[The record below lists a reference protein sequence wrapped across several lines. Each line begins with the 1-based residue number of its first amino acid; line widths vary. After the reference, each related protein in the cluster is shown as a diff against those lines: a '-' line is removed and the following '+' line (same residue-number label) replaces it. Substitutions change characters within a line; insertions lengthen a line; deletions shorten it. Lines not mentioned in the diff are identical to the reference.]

1 MSDVEKVLVE
11 ITRAKKSKRRFV
23 LVGASA
29 AVLVVCLAASYL
41 TQGAM
46 SGRPR
51 LRGQPGLVDQQPWQT
66 ASALSGLAAS
76 AEEKQFAR
84 QAERLADHEVD
95 QAFAMA
101 LRQAEMETNVLAGP
115 ALKIQQKVNALAG
128 RVKDDQAAVDGL
140 NAQVEAAAKRG
151 GAAAASL
158 GDDLDVAKARLQ
170 LDTDESNDASTDLD
184 RASGDKRAQI
194 QQELTAREASMQKY
208 DSQANSQ
215 GEPAVI
221 SQKRFATL
229 AKRIGAWLDQRSRQD
244 SIEQAQAQTDADV
257 ASLTAQYAALH
268 EQSKAAATT
277 IVAENAGAAANGAAQ
292 PDAVVGGSGAK
303 GKLARMARVHELEQI
318 NSILEDRL
326 DTERQ
331 LSTVYEKW
339 IAQIGLQH
347 RIVLHLVLQSMA
359 GIAALLL
366 GAVLV
371 WWLVQ
376 ALLDRAV
383 DRAVVDA
390 RSIHTLRTVASLA
403 IEGLTLLLVL
413 LFVFGAPSQMPTIL
427 GLCVA
432 GLTVVF
438 QNFILAFFGW
448 FMLMGRNGI
457 RVGDWVEINGVAG
470 EVVEVGLFRTTLL
483 ETGNGTDKGHP
494 TGRRAR
500 FLNSFAV
507 TGQFFNFSTAGQW
520 TWDEISVNVPPGEG
534 SYQTIEAIHKA
545 VLQQTEKDAML
556 AEKEWKGVSR
566 QHVLGQLSAAPL
578 VNLRPAASGI
588 DILVRYVTRAKD
600 RFEMRNKLYQAVID
614 LLHKP
619 AGATADATVAGAAD
633 AAAQK

>member
-1 MSDVEKVLVE
+1 MSDVEKVLLE
-11 ITRAKKSKRRFV
+11 ITRAKKSKRRLV

-29 AVLVVCLAASYL
+29 AVLVACLVASYL
-41 TQGAM
+41 TRGAM
-46 SGRPR
+46 SGRP
-51 LRGQPGLVDQQPWQT
+51 LRNGQAGLVDQQPWQT
-66 ASALSGLAAS
+66 ASSLANLAVS
-76 AEEKQFAR
+76 AEEKQYAR
-84 QAERLADHEVD
+84 EAERQADHEVD

-101 LRQAEMETNVLAGP
+101 LRQAAMETTVLTGA
-115 ALKIQQKVNALAG
+115 ALEIQKKVNGLSAQ
-128 RVKDDQAAVDGL
+128 VKEDQAEVDSL
-140 NAQVEAAAKRG
+140 NVQIAAKRG
-151 GAAAASL
+151 AAAADSL

-170 LDTDESNDASTDLD
+170 LDTDESNDASTDLA
-184 RASGDKRAQI
+184 RASGDKQTQI
-194 QQELTAREASMQKY
+194 QQGLAAREASMQKY
-208 DSQANSQ
+208 DSQANNA
-215 GEPAVI
+215 GEPAAI
-221 SQKRFATL
+221 SVKRYGTL
-229 AKRIGAWLDQRSRQD
+229 AGRIGGWFDQQSRMNSLQ
-244 SIEQAQAQTDADV
+244 QAQAQTEAEI
-257 ASLTAQYAALH
+257 ASLTTQHAVLDAQSNAA
-268 EQSKAAATT
+268 
-277 IVAENAGAAANGAAQ
+277 
-292 PDAVVGGSGAK
+292 VGSDAK
-303 GKLARMARVHELEQI
+303 GKLASMARVHELAQI
-318 NSILEDRL
+318 HSILEDRL
-326 DTERQ
+326 DTDKQ
-331 LSTVYEKW
+331 LSAVYAKW
-339 IAQIGLQH
+339 IAQVDLQH

-383 DRAVVDA
+383 DRSVVDA
-390 RSIHTLRTVASLA
+390 RSIHTLRTVVSLA
-403 IEGLTLLLVL
+403 IEVVTLLLVL
-413 LFVFGAPSQMPTIL
+413 LFVFGAPNQMPTIL

-448 FMLMGRNGI
+448 FMLMGRNGV

-470 EVVEVGLFRTTLL
+470 EVVEVGLFHTTLL

-507 TGQFFNFSTAGQW
+507 TGQFFNFSTTGQW
-520 TWDEISVNVPPGEG
+520 MWDEISVNVPEGEG

-600 RFEMRNKLYQAVID
+600 RFEMRNKLYQAVIE

-619 AGATADATVAGAAD
+619 AGAAAVAGV
-633 AAAQK
+633 QK

>member
-1 MSDVEKVLVE
+1 MSDVEKVLLE
-11 ITRAKKSKRRFV
+11 ITRAKKSKARLV
-23 LVGASA
+23 LVGAFA
-29 AVLVVCLAASYL
+29 VVLVVCLTASYL

-51 LRGQPGLVDQQPWQT
+51 QRVQPGLVDQQPWQT
-66 ASALSGLAAS
+66 ASALSGLAVS

-101 LRQAEMETNVLAGP
+101 LRQAEMETTVLTGP
-115 ALKIQQKVNALAG
+115 ALEIQQKMNALAG
-128 RVKDDQAAVDGL
+128 QVKDDQAAVDGL

-151 GAAAASL
+151 GAAAAAL
-158 GDDLDVAKARLQ
+158 GDELDVAKARLQ
-170 LDTDESNDASTDLD
+170 LDTDEMNDASEDLA

-194 QQELTAREASMQKY
+194 QQELTARETSMQKY
-208 DSQANSQ
+208 DSQANNA
-215 GEPAVI
+215 GEPAAI
-221 SQKRFATL
+221 SVKRYGTL
-229 AKRIGAWLDQRSRQD
+229 AGRIGGWFDQRSRQD
-244 SIEQAQAQTDADV
+244 SIEQAQAQTQADA

-268 EQSKAAATT
+268 EQSTAAATT
-277 IVAENAGAAANGAAQ
+277 IRDENAGAAANGAAQ
-292 PDAVVGGSGAK
+292 SNAAVGGSDAK
-303 GKLARMARVHELEQI
+303 GKLARMAHVHELAQI
-318 NSILEDRL
+318 HSILEDRL
-326 DTERQ
+326 DTDKQ
-331 LSTVYEKW
+331 LSAVYAKW
-339 IAQIGLQH
+339 IAQVDSQH

-403 IEGLTLLLVL
+403 IEGVTLVLVL

-448 FMLMGRNGI
+448 FVLMGRNGV
-457 RVGDWVEINGVAG
+457 REGDWVEINGVAG

-507 TGQFFNFSTAGQW
+507 TGQFFNFSTTGQW
-520 TWDEISVNVPPGEG
+520 MWDEISVNVPPGEG

-545 VLQQTEKDAML
+545 VVQQTEKDATL
-556 AEKEWKGVSR
+556 AEKEWQGVSR
-566 QHVLGQLSAAPL
+566 QHVLGQMSAAPL

-600 RFEMRNKLYQAVID
+600 RFEMRNKLYQTVIE

-619 AGATADATVAGAAD
+619 AGTAADAD
-633 AAAQK
+633 AAAAGAAGA

>member
-1 MSDVEKVLVE
+1 MSDVEKVLIE
-11 ITRAKKSKRRFV
+11 ITRAKKSKRR
-23 LVGASA
+23 LVMVAAFA

-41 TQGAM
+41 TRGAM
-46 SGRPR
+46 SGRPHQR
-51 LRGQPGLVDQQPWQT
+51 VQPGLVDQQPWQT
-66 ASALSGLAAS
+66 ASALSGLAVS

-84 QAERLADHEVD
+84 DAERLADHEVD

-101 LRQAEMETNVLAGP
+101 LRQAEMETKSLAGP
-115 ALKIQQKVNALAG
+115 ALEIQQKVNALAAQ
-128 RVKDDQAAVDGL
+128 VKDDQAAVDAL

-170 LDTDESNDASTDLD
+170 IDTDESNDASEDLA

-194 QQELTAREASMQKY
+194 QQELAAREASMQKY
-208 DSQANSQ
+208 DSQANGQ

-229 AKRIGAWLDQRSRQD
+229 AKRIDAWLDQRSRQD
-244 SIEQAQAQTDADV
+244 SIEQARAQTDADI

-277 IVAENAGAAANGAAQ
+277 IVDENAGAAQTDAA
-292 PDAVVGGSGAK
+292 VGGSGAK
-303 GKLARMARVHELEQI
+303 GKLARMARVHELAQVH
-318 NSILEDRL
+318 SILQDRL
-326 DTERQ
+326 DTNKQ
-331 LSTVYEKW
+331 LSEVYAKW
-339 IAQIGLQH
+339 SAQVCLQH
-347 RIVLHLVLQSMA
+347 RIVRHLILQSMA

-390 RSIHTLRTVASLA
+390 RSVHTLRTVTSLA
-403 IEGLTLLLVL
+403 IEVVTLLLVL
-413 LFVFGAPSQMPTIL
+413 LIVFGVPSQMPTIL

-507 TGQFFNFSTAGQW
+507 TGQFFNFSTTGQW
-520 TWDEISVNVPPGEG
+520 MWDEISVNVPPGEG

-545 VLQQTEKDAML
+545 VLEQTEKDAKL

-566 QHVLGQLSAAPL
+566 QHLLGQLSAAPL

-600 RFEMRNKLYQAVID
+600 RFEMRNKLYQAVIE

-619 AGATADATVAGAAD
+619 V
-633 AAAQK
+633 AAAANAEVQK

>member
-1 MSDVEKVLVE
+1 MSDVEKVLLE
-11 ITRAKKSKRRFV
+11 ITRAKKSKRRLV
-23 LVGASA
+23 LVGAFA

-51 LRGQPGLVDQQPWQT
+51 QRVQPGLVDQQPWQT
-66 ASALSGLAAS
+66 ASALSALAAS
-76 AEEKQFAR
+76 SEEKQFAR
-84 QAERLADHEVD
+84 EAERMADHEVD

-101 LRQAEMETNVLAGP
+101 LRQAEMETNVLTGP
-115 ALKIQQKVNALAG
+115 ALVIQQKVNALAVQ
-128 RVKDDQAAVDGL
+128 VKDDQAAVDGL

-151 GAAAASL
+151 GAAAAAL

-170 LDTDESNDASTDLD
+170 LDTDELNDANDDLA

-221 SQKRFATL
+221 SQKRFTTL
-229 AKRIGAWLDQRSRQD
+229 ARRIGAWLDQRSRQD
-244 SIEQAQAQTDADV
+244 SIEQAQTLTDADV
-257 ASLTAQYAALH
+257 ASLTAQYATLH
-268 EQSKAAATT
+268 EQSRAAATT
-277 IVAENAGAAANGAAQ
+277 IGDENAGAAANGAAQ
-292 PDAVVGGSGAK
+292 SNAVVGGSDGK
-303 GKLARMARVHELEQI
+303 GKLARMARVHELAQVQ
-318 NSILEDRL
+318 SILEDRL
-326 DTERQ
+326 DTEKR
-331 LSTVYEKW
+331 LSSVYAKW
-339 IAQIGLQH
+339 IAQVDLQH

-359 GIAALLL
+359 GIAALLM

-403 IEGLTLLLVL
+403 IEGVTLLLVL

-507 TGQFFNFSTAGQW
+507 TGQFFNFSTTGQW
-520 TWDEISVNVPPGEG
+520 MWDEISVNVPEGEG

-556 AEKEWKGVSR
+556 AETEWKGVSR

-600 RFEMRNKLYQAVID
+600 RFEMRNKLYQTVIE

-619 AGATADATVAGAAD
+619 AGAAAD
-633 AAAQK
+633 AGVQK

>member
-1 MSDVEKVLVE
+1 MSDVEKVLIE
-11 ITRAKKSKRRFV
+11 ITRAKKSKARLV
-23 LVGASA
+23 LVGAFA

-51 LRGQPGLVDQQPWQT
+51 QRVPPGLVDQQPWQT
-66 ASALSGLAAS
+66 ASALSALAAS
-76 AEEKQFAR
+76 SEEKQFAR
-84 QAERLADHEVD
+84 EAERMADHEVD

-101 LRQAEMETNVLAGP
+101 LRQAEMETNVLTGP
-115 ALKIQQKVNALAG
+115 ALVIQQKVNALAAQ
-128 RVKDDQAAVDGL
+128 VKDDQAAVDGL
-140 NAQVEAAAKRG
+140 NAQVEAAKRG
-151 GAAAASL
+151 GVAAAAL

-170 LDTDESNDASTDLD
+170 LDTDELNDANDDLA

-221 SQKRFATL
+221 SQKRFTTL
-229 AKRIGAWLDQRSRQD
+229 ARRIGAWLDQRSRQD
-244 SIEQAQAQTDADV
+244 SIEQAQTLTDADV
-257 ASLTAQYAALH
+257 ASLTAQYATLH
-268 EQSKAAATT
+268 EQSRAAATT
-277 IVAENAGAAANGAAQ
+277 IGDENAGAAANGAAQ
-292 PDAVVGGSGAK
+292 SNAVVGGSDGK
-303 GKLARMARVHELEQI
+303 GKLARMARVHELAQVQ
-318 NSILEDRL
+318 SILEDRL
-326 DTERQ
+326 DTEKR
-331 LSTVYEKW
+331 LSSVYAKW
-339 IAQIGLQH
+339 IAQVDLQH

-359 GIAALLL
+359 GIAALLM

-403 IEGLTLLLVL
+403 IEGVTLLLVL

-507 TGQFFNFSTAGQW
+507 TGQFFNFSTTGQW
-520 TWDEISVNVPPGEG
+520 MWDEISVNVPEGEG

-556 AEKEWKGVSR
+556 AETEWKGVSR

-600 RFEMRNKLYQAVID
+600 RFEMRNKLYQTVIE

-619 AGATADATVAGAAD
+619 AGAAAD
-633 AAAQK
+633 AGVQK

>member
-1 MSDVEKVLVE
+1 MSDVEKVLIE
-11 ITRAKKSKRRFV
+11 ITRAKKSKRRLV
-23 LVGASA
+23 LVAAFA

-51 LRGQPGLVDQQPWQT
+51 QSVQQGLVDQQPWQT
-66 ASALSGLAAS
+66 ASALSALAVS
-76 AEEKQFAR
+76 SEEKQFAR
-84 QAERLADHEVD
+84 EAERLADHEVD
-95 QAFAMA
+95 QAFALA
-101 LRQAEMETNVLAGP
+101 LRQAEMEVTVLSGP
-115 ALKIQQKVNALAG
+115 ALDIQQKVNALAAQ
-128 RVKDDQAAVDGL
+128 VKDDQAAVDAL
-140 NAQVEAAAKRG
+140 NAQVAAAAKRG
-151 GAAAASL
+151 GTPAASL
-158 GDDLDVAKARLQ
+158 GDDQDVAKARLQ
-170 LDTDESNDASTDLD
+170 IDTDESNDASEDLQ

-194 QQELTAREASMQKY
+194 QQELAAREASMQKY

-229 AKRIGAWLDQRSRQD
+229 ARRIDAWLDQRSRRD
-244 SIEQAQAQTDADV
+244 SIEQARAQTDADV
-257 ASLTAQYAALH
+257 ASLTAQYEALH
-268 EQSKAAATT
+268 EQSKVAATT
-277 IVAENAGAAANGAAQ
+277 IGDESAGAAANGAAQ
-292 PDAVVGGSGAK
+292 SNATVGGSGAK
-303 GKLARMARVHELEQI
+303 GKLARMARVHELAQVH
-318 NSILEDRL
+318 SILQDRL
-326 DTERQ
+326 DTDKQ
-331 LSTVYEKW
+331 LSAVYEKW
-339 IAQIGLQH
+339 SAQVCLQH
-347 RIVLHLVLQSMA
+347 RIVRHLILQSMA

-390 RSIHTLRTVASLA
+390 RSVHTLRTVASLA
-403 IEGLTLLLVL
+403 IEVLTLLLVL

-507 TGQFFNFSTAGQW
+507 TGQFFNFSTTGQW
-520 TWDEISVNVPPGEG
+520 MWDEISVNVPPGEG

-600 RFEMRNKLYQAVID
+600 RFEMRNKLYQTVIE

-619 AGATADATVAGAAD
+619 PAAPAAD
-633 AAAQK
+633 SGMQK

>member
-1 MSDVEKVLVE
+1 MSDVEKVLLE
-11 ITRAKKSKRRFV
+11 ITRAKKSKRRLV
-23 LVGASA
+23 LVGAFA

-51 LRGQPGLVDQQPWQT
+51 LRAQPGLVDQQPWQT
-66 ASALSGLAAS
+66 ASALSGLAVS

-101 LRQAEMETNVLAGP
+101 LRQAEMETKALAGP
-115 ALKIQQKVNALAG
+115 ALEIQQKVNALAAQ
-128 RVKDDQAAVDGL
+128 VKDDQAAVDGL
-140 NAQVEAAAKRG
+140 NSQVEAAAKRG
-151 GAAAASL
+151 GAAVASL

-170 LDTDESNDASTDLD
+170 IDTDESNDASEDLA

-194 QQELTAREASMQKY
+194 QQELAAREASMQKY
-208 DSQANSQ
+208 DSQANGQ

-229 AKRIGAWLDQRSRQD
+229 ATRIGAWLDQRSRQD
-244 SIEQAQAQTDADV
+244 SIEQAQAQTEADV
-257 ASLTAQYAALH
+257 ASLTAQYEALH
-268 EQSKAAATT
+268 EQSSAATT
-277 IVAENAGAAANGAAQ
+277 IGNGNAGAAANGAAQ
-292 PDAVVGGSGAK
+292 PDAAAGVSGAK
-303 GKLARMARVHELEQI
+303 DKLASMARVHELAQI
-318 NSILEDRL
+318 HSILKDRL
-326 DTERQ
+326 DTEKQ
-331 LSTVYEKW
+331 LSAVYAKW
-339 IAQIGLQH
+339 TAQVGLQH

-403 IEGLTLLLVL
+403 IEVVTLVLVL

-507 TGQFFNFSTAGQW
+507 TGQFFNFSTTGQW
-520 TWDEISVNVPPGEG
+520 MWDEISVNVPEGEG

-600 RFEMRNKLYQAVID
+600 RFEMRNKLYQVVID

-619 AGATADATVAGAAD
+619 AGKGIP
-633 AAAQK
+633 K

>member
-1 MSDVEKVLVE
+1 MSDVEKVLIE
-11 ITRAKKSKRRFV
+11 ITRAKKSKARLV
-23 LVGASA
+23 LVAAFA
-29 AVLVVCLAASYL
+29 AVLLVCLAASYL

-51 LRGQPGLVDQQPWQT
+51 QRVQPGLVDQQPWQT
-66 ASALSGLAAS
+66 ASALADLAVS
-76 AEEKQFAR
+76 SEEKQFAR

-101 LRQAEMETNVLAGP
+101 LRQAEMETKALSGP
-115 ALKIQQKVNALAG
+115 ALEIQQKVNALAAQ
-128 RVKDDQAAVDGL
+128 VKDDQAAVDAL
-140 NAQVEAAAKRG
+140 NAQVEAATKRG

-170 LDTDESNDASTDLD
+170 IDTDESNDASEDLE

-194 QQELTAREASMQKY
+194 QKELTAREASMQKY

-229 AKRIGAWLDQRSRQD
+229 ARRIDAWFDQRSRRD
-244 SIEQAQAQTDADV
+244 SIQQAQALTEADI
-257 ASLTAQYAALH
+257 ASLTAQYAALQ
-268 EQSKAAATT
+268 EQSKVAATT
-277 IVAENAGAAANGAAQ
+277 IGDGNAA
-292 PDAVVGGSGAK
+292 VGGNDAK
-303 GKLARMARVHELEQI
+303 GKLARMARVHELAQVH
-318 NSILEDRL
+318 SILQDRL
-326 DTERQ
+326 DTEKQ
-331 LSTVYEKW
+331 LSAVYAKW
-339 IAQIGLQH
+339 SAQVCLQH
-347 RIVLHLVLQSMA
+347 RIVRHLILQSMA

-390 RSIHTLRTVASLA
+390 RSVHTLRTVASLA
-403 IEGLTLLLVL
+403 IEVVTLLLVL

-448 FMLMGRNGI
+448 FMLMGRNGV

-470 EVVEVGLFRTTLL
+470 EVVDVGLFRTTLL

-507 TGQFFNFSTAGQW
+507 TGQFFNFSTTGQW
-520 TWDEISVNVPPGEG
+520 MWDEISVNVPPGEG

-545 VLQQTEKDAML
+545 VLQQTEKDAKL
-556 AEKEWKGVSR
+556 AEQEWKGVSR
-566 QHVLGQLSAAPL
+566 QHVLGQMSAAPL

-600 RFEMRNKLYQAVID
+600 RFEMRNKLYQVVID
-614 LLHKP
+614 LLHNP
-619 AGATADATVAGAAD
+619 
-633 AAAQK
+633 AAAEGPQK

>member
-1 MSDVEKVLVE
+1 MSDVEKVLIE
-11 ITRAKKSKRRFV
+11 ITRAKKSKARLV
-23 LVGASA
+23 LVGAFA

-51 LRGQPGLVDQQPWQT
+51 QRVQPGLVDQQPWQT
-66 ASALSGLAAS
+66 ASALSGLAVS
-76 AEEKQFAR
+76 AEEKQYAR
-84 QAERLADHEVD
+84 EAERQADHEVD

-101 LRQAEMETNVLAGP
+101 LRQAAMETTVLTGP
-115 ALKIQQKVNALAG
+115 ALEIQKKVNGLSAQ
-128 RVKDDQAAVDGL
+128 VKEDQAEVDSL
-140 NAQVEAAAKRG
+140 NVQIAAKRG
-151 GAAAASL
+151 AAAADSL

-170 LDTDESNDASTDLD
+170 LDTDEMNDASEDLA
-184 RASGDKRAQI
+184 RASGDKQSQI
-194 QQELTAREASMQKY
+194 QQELAVREASMQKY
-208 DSQANSQ
+208 DSQANNA
-215 GEPAVI
+215 GEPAAI
-221 SQKRFATL
+221 SVKRYATL
-229 AKRIGAWLDQRSRQD
+229 AGRIGGWFDQRSRMNSLQ
-244 SIEQAQAQTDADV
+244 QAQAQADADI

-268 EQSKAAATT
+268 EQSTAAATT
-277 IVAENAGAAANGAAQ
+277 IGDENAGAAANGAAQ
-292 PDAVVGGSGAK
+292 SNAAVGGSDAK
-303 GKLARMARVHELEQI
+303 GKLARMARVHELAQI

-326 DTERQ
+326 DTDKQ
-331 LSTVYEKW
+331 LSVVYAKW
-339 IAQIGLQH
+339 IAQVDLQH

-383 DRAVVDA
+383 DRAIVDA
-390 RSIHTLRTVASLA
+390 RSVHTLRTVASLA
-403 IEGLTLLLVL
+403 IEGLTLVLVL
-413 LFVFGAPSQMPTIL
+413 LIVFGAPNQMPTIL

-448 FMLMGRNGI
+448 FVLMGRNGI

-507 TGQFFNFSTAGQW
+507 TGQFFNFSTTGQW
-520 TWDEISVNVPPGEG
+520 MWDEISVNVPEGEG

-556 AEKEWKGVSR
+556 AETEWKGVSR
-566 QHVLGQLSAAPL
+566 QPVLGQLSAAPL

-600 RFEMRNKLYQAVID
+600 RFEMRNKLYQAVIE

-619 AGATADATVAGAAD
+619 AGAAAAGAAD
-633 AAAQK
+633 AEVQK

>member
-1 MSDVEKVLVE
+1 MSDVEKVLLE
-11 ITRAKKSKRRFV
+11 ITRAKKSKRRLV

-29 AVLVVCLAASYL
+29 AVLVACLVASYL
-41 TQGAM
+41 TRGAM
-46 SGRPR
+46 SGRP
-51 LRGQPGLVDQQPWQT
+51 LRNGQAGLVDQQPWQT
-66 ASALSGLAAS
+66 ASSLANLAVS
-76 AEEKQFAR
+76 AEEKQYAR
-84 QAERLADHEVD
+84 EAERQADHEVD

-101 LRQAEMETNVLAGP
+101 LRQAAMETTVLTGA
-115 ALKIQQKVNALAG
+115 ALEIQKKVNGLSAQ
-128 RVKDDQAAVDGL
+128 VKEDQAEVDSL
-140 NAQVEAAAKRG
+140 NVQIAAKRG
-151 GAAAASL
+151 AAAADSL

-170 LDTDESNDASTDLD
+170 LDTDESNDASTDLA
-184 RASGDKRAQI
+184 RASGDKQTQI
-194 QQELTAREASMQKY
+194 QQGLAAREASMQKY
-208 DSQANSQ
+208 DSQANNA
-215 GEPAVI
+215 GEPAAI
-221 SQKRFATL
+221 SVKRYGTL
-229 AKRIGAWLDQRSRQD
+229 AGRIGGWFDQQSRMNSLQ
-244 SIEQAQAQTDADV
+244 QAQAQTEAEI
-257 ASLTAQYAALH
+257 ASLTTQHAVLDAQSNAA
-268 EQSKAAATT
+268 
-277 IVAENAGAAANGAAQ
+277 
-292 PDAVVGGSGAK
+292 VGSDAK
-303 GKLARMARVHELEQI
+303 GKLASMARVHELAQI
-318 NSILEDRL
+318 HSILEDRL
-326 DTERQ
+326 DTDKQ
-331 LSTVYEKW
+331 LSAVYAKW
-339 IAQIGLQH
+339 IAQVDLQH

-390 RSIHTLRTVASLA
+390 RSVHTLRTVASLA
-403 IEGLTLLLVL
+403 IEVVTLLLVL
-413 LFVFGAPSQMPTIL
+413 LFVFGAPNQMPTIL

-448 FMLMGRNGI
+448 FMLMGRNGV

-507 TGQFFNFSTAGQW
+507 TGQFFNFSTTGQW
-520 TWDEISVNVPPGEG
+520 MWDEISVNVPEGEG

-545 VLQQTEKDAML
+545 VLQQTEMDAML
-556 AEKEWKGVSR
+556 AETEWKGVSR

-600 RFEMRNKLYQAVID
+600 RFEMRNKLYQAVIE

-619 AGATADATVAGAAD
+619 AGAAAVAGV
-633 AAAQK
+633 QK

>member
-1 MSDVEKVLVE
+1 MP
-11 ITRAKKSKRRFV
+11 
-23 LVGASA
+23 AS
-29 AVLVVCLAASYL
+29 L
-41 TQGAM
+41 
-46 SGRPR
+46 
-51 LRGQPGLVDQQPWQT
+51 
-66 ASALSGLAAS
+66 LSGTATGA
-76 AEEKQFAR
+76 
-84 QAERLADHEVD
+84 
-95 QAFAMA
+95 
-101 LRQAEMETNVLAGP
+101 
-115 ALKIQQKVNALAG
+115 
-128 RVKDDQAAVDGL
+128 
-140 NAQVEAAAKRG
+140 
-151 GAAAASL
+151 GAAAAAL
-158 GDDLDVAKARLQ
+158 GDELDVAKARLQ
-170 LDTDESNDASTDLD
+170 LDTDEMNDASEDLA

-194 QQELTAREASMQKY
+194 QQELTARETSMQKY
-208 DSQANSQ
+208 DSQANNA
-215 GEPAVI
+215 GEPAAI
-221 SQKRFATL
+221 SVKRYGTL
-229 AKRIGAWLDQRSRQD
+229 AGRIGGWFDQRSRQD
-244 SIEQAQAQTDADV
+244 SIEQAQAQTQADA
-257 ASLTAQYAALH
+257 AALTAQYAALH
-268 EQSKAAATT
+268 EQSTAAATT
-277 IVAENAGAAANGAAQ
+277 IRDENAGAAANGAAQ
-292 PDAVVGGSGAK
+292 SNATVGGSGAK
-303 GKLARMARVHELEQI
+303 GKLARMARVHELAQVH
-318 NSILEDRL
+318 SILQDRL
-326 DTERQ
+326 DTEKQ

-383 DRAVVDA
+383 DRSVVDA

-403 IEGLTLLLVL
+403 IEGVTLVLVL

-448 FMLMGRNGI
+448 FVLMGRNGV
-457 RVGDWVEINGVAG
+457 REGDWVEINGVAG
-470 EVVEVGLFRTTLL
+470 EVVDVGLFRTTLL

-507 TGQFFNFSTAGQW
+507 TGQFFNFSTTGQW
-520 TWDEISVNVPPGEG
+520 MWDEISVNVPPGEG

-545 VLQQTEKDAML
+545 VVQQTEKDATL
-556 AEKEWKGVSR
+556 AEKEWQGVSR
-566 QHVLGQLSAAPL
+566 QHVLGQMSAAPL

-600 RFEMRNKLYQAVID
+600 RFEMRNKLYQTVIE

-619 AGATADATVAGAAD
+619 AGTAADAD
-633 AAAQK
+633 AAAAGAAGA

>member
-1 MSDVEKVLVE
+1 MSDVEKVLIE
-11 ITRAKKSKRRFV
+11 ITRAKKSKARLV
-23 LVGASA
+23 LVGAFA

-51 LRGQPGLVDQQPWQT
+51 QRVPPGLVDQQPWQT
-66 ASALSGLAAS
+66 ASALSALAAS
-76 AEEKQFAR
+76 SEEKQFAR
-84 QAERLADHEVD
+84 EAERMADHEVD

-101 LRQAEMETNVLAGP
+101 LRQAEMETNVLTGP
-115 ALKIQQKVNALAG
+115 ALVIQQKVNALAAQ
-128 RVKDDQAAVDGL
+128 VKDDQAAVDGL
-140 NAQVEAAAKRG
+140 NAQVEAAKRG
-151 GAAAASL
+151 GVAAAAL

-170 LDTDESNDASTDLD
+170 LDTDELNDANDDLA

-221 SQKRFATL
+221 SQKRFTTL
-229 AKRIGAWLDQRSRQD
+229 ARRIGAWLDQRSRQD
-244 SIEQAQAQTDADV
+244 SIEQAQTLTDADV
-257 ASLTAQYAALH
+257 ASLTAQYATLH
-268 EQSKAAATT
+268 EQSRAAATT
-277 IVAENAGAAANGAAQ
+277 IGDENAGAAANGAAQ
-292 PDAVVGGSGAK
+292 SNAVVGGSDGK
-303 GKLARMARVHELEQI
+303 GKLARMARVHELAQVQ
-318 NSILEDRL
+318 SILEDRL
-326 DTERQ
+326 DTEKR
-331 LSTVYEKW
+331 LSSVYAKW
-339 IAQIGLQH
+339 IAQVDLQH

-359 GIAALLL
+359 GIAALLM

-403 IEGLTLLLVL
+403 IEGVTLLLVL

-507 TGQFFNFSTAGQW
+507 TGQFFNFSTTGQW
-520 TWDEISVNVPPGEG
+520 MWRS
-534 SYQTIEAIHKA
+534 
-545 VLQQTEKDAML
+545 
-556 AEKEWKGVSR
+556 
-566 QHVLGQLSAAPL
+566 
-578 VNLRPAASGI
+578 
-588 DILVRYVTRAKD
+588 
-600 RFEMRNKLYQAVID
+600 
-614 LLHKP
+614 
-619 AGATADATVAGAAD
+619 
-633 AAAQK
+633 

>member
-66 ASALSGLAAS
+66 ASSLSGLAVA

-115 ALKIQQKVNALAG
+115 ALVIQQKVNALAG

-151 GAAAASL
+151 GAAAL
-158 GDDLDVAKARLQ
+158 DDDLDVAKARLQ
-170 LDTDESNDASTDLD
+170 LDTDESNDASEDLA

-194 QQELTAREASMQKY
+194 QQELAAREVSMQKY

-229 AKRIGAWLDQRSRQD
+229 ARRIGAWLDQRSRQD

-277 IVAENAGAAANGAAQ
+277 IGAENAGAAANSAAQ
-292 PDAVVGGSGAK
+292 PDAVVGGSDAK
-303 GKLARMARVHELEQI
+303 GKLARMARVHEMEQVH
-318 NSILEDRL
+318 SILEDRL
-326 DTERQ
+326 DTEKQ

-390 RSIHTLRTVASLA
+390 RSIHTLRTVVSLA

-413 LFVFGAPSQMPTIL
+413 LFIFGAPSQMPTIL

-432 GLTVVF
+432 GLTVAF

-507 TGQFFNFSTAGQW
+507 TGQFFNFSTTGQW
-520 TWDEISVNVPPGEG
+520 MWDEISVNVPEGEG
-534 SYQTIEAIHKA
+534 SYQTIEAIHNA
-545 VLQQTEKDAML
+545 VLEQTEKDAML

-619 AGATADATVAGAAD
+619 AGASV
-633 AAAQK
+633 QK

>member
-1 MSDVEKVLVE
+1 MSDVEKVLLE
-11 ITRAKKSKRRFV
+11 ITRAEKSKRRLV

-29 AVLVVCLAASYL
+29 AVLAVCLAASYL

-51 LRGQPGLVDQQPWQT
+51 LRVQPGLVDQQPWQT
-66 ASALSGLAAS
+66 ASALSGLAVS

-101 LRQAEMETNVLAGP
+101 LRQAAMETTVLTGP
-115 ALKIQQKVNALAG
+115 ALEIQQKVNALAAQ
-128 RVKDDQAAVDGL
+128 VKEDQAEVDSL
-140 NAQVEAAAKRG
+140 NIQIAAKRG
-151 GAAAASL
+151 AAAADSL
-158 GDDLDVAKARLQ
+158 ADDLDVAKARLQ
-170 LDTDESNDASTDLD
+170 LDTDEMNDASEDLA

-194 QQELTAREASMQKY
+194 QQELTARETSMQKY

-215 GEPAVI
+215 GEPAAI
-221 SQKRFATL
+221 SVKRYGTL
-229 AKRIGAWLDQRSRQD
+229 AGRIGGWFDQRSRRD
-244 SIEQAQAQTDADV
+244 SIKQAQAQTEADA
-257 ASLTAQYAALH
+257 ASLTAQYAALQA
-268 EQSKAAATT
+268 QSTAAATT
-277 IVAENAGAAANGAAQ
+277 IGDENAGAAANGAAQ
-292 PDAVVGGSGAK
+292 PDAAAGGSDAK
-303 GKLARMARVHELEQI
+303 GKLARMARVHELAQVH
-318 NSILEDRL
+318 SILEDRL
-326 DTERQ
+326 DTDKQ
-331 LSTVYEKW
+331 LSAVYAKW
-339 IAQIGLQH
+339 IAQVDLQH

-390 RSIHTLRTVASLA
+390 RSVHTLRTVASLA
-403 IEGLTLLLVL
+403 IEGVTLLLVL

-457 RVGDWVEINGVAG
+457 RVGDWVEINSVAG
-470 EVVEVGLFRTTLL
+470 EVVDVGLFRTTLL

-507 TGQFFNFSTAGQW
+507 TGQFFNFSTTGQW
-520 TWDEISVNVPPGEG
+520 MWDEISVNVPESEG

-556 AEKEWKGVSR
+556 AEKEWEGVSR

-600 RFEMRNKLYQAVID
+600 RFEMRNKLYQAVIE

-619 AGATADATVAGAAD
+619 AGAAVDAGV
-633 AAAQK
+633 QK

>member
-11 ITRAKKSKRRFV
+11 ITRAKKSKRRLV
-23 LVGASA
+23 LVGAFA

-51 LRGQPGLVDQQPWQT
+51 LRVQQGLVDQQPWQT
-66 ASALSGLAAS
+66 ASALSSLAAS

-84 QAERLADHEVD
+84 EAERLADHEVD

-101 LRQAEMETNVLAGP
+101 LRQAEMETNVLSGP
-115 ALKIQQKVNALAG
+115 ALLIQQKVNALAG
-128 RVKDDQAAVDGL
+128 QVKDDQAAVDGL
-140 NAQVEAAAKRG
+140 NAQVAAAAKRG
-151 GAAAASL
+151 GAAAL

-194 QQELTAREASMQKY
+194 QQELTARETSMQKY

-215 GEPAVI
+215 GEPAVL

-229 AKRIGAWLDQRSRQD
+229 ARQIDAWLDQRSRQD
-244 SIEQAQAQTDADV
+244 SIEQAQAQTEADI

-268 EQSKAAATT
+268 EQSRAAATT
-277 IVAENAGAAANGAAQ
+277 IGDGNAGAAANGAAQ
-292 PDAVVGGSGAK
+292 ADAAAGVSGAK
-303 GKLARMARVHELEQI
+303 DKLARMARVHELAQVQ
-318 NSILEDRL
+318 SILEDRL
-326 DTERQ
+326 DTEKQ
-331 LSTVYEKW
+331 LSAVYAKW

-507 TGQFFNFSTAGQW
+507 TGQFFNFSTTGQW
-520 TWDEISVNVPPGEG
+520 MWDEISVNVPPGEG

-600 RFEMRNKLYQAVID
+600 RFEMRNKLYQTVIEM
-614 LLHKP
+614 LHKP
-619 AGATADATVAGAAD
+619 PTAPAAAAAAGAPAVAAV
-633 AAAQK
+633 QE

>member
-1 MSDVEKVLVE
+1 MSDVEKVLLE
-11 ITRAKKSKRRFV
+11 ITRAKKSKRRLV
-23 LVGASA
+23 LVGAFA

-51 LRGQPGLVDQQPWQT
+51 LRAQPGLVDQQPWQT
-66 ASALSGLAAS
+66 ASALSGLAVS

-101 LRQAEMETNVLAGP
+101 LRQAEMETKALAGP
-115 ALKIQQKVNALAG
+115 ALEIQQKVNALAAQ
-128 RVKDDQAAVDGL
+128 VKDDQAAVDGL
-140 NAQVEAAAKRG
+140 NSQVEAAAKRG
-151 GAAAASL
+151 GAAVASL

-170 LDTDESNDASTDLD
+170 IDTDESNDASEDLA

-194 QQELTAREASMQKY
+194 QQELAAREASMQKY
-208 DSQANSQ
+208 DSQANGQ

-229 AKRIGAWLDQRSRQD
+229 ATRIGAWLDQRSRQD
-244 SIEQAQAQTDADV
+244 SIEQAQAQTEADV
-257 ASLTAQYAALH
+257 ASLTAQYEALH
-268 EQSKAAATT
+268 EQSSAATT
-277 IVAENAGAAANGAAQ
+277 IGNGNAGAAANGAAQ
-292 PDAVVGGSGAK
+292 PDAAAGVSGAK
-303 GKLARMARVHELEQI
+303 DKLASMARVHELAQI
-318 NSILEDRL
+318 HSILKDRL
-326 DTERQ
+326 DTEKQ
-331 LSTVYEKW
+331 LSAVYAKW
-339 IAQIGLQH
+339 TAQVGLQH

-403 IEGLTLLLVL
+403 IEVVTLLLVL

-507 TGQFFNFSTAGQW
+507 TGQFFNFSTTGQW
-520 TWDEISVNVPPGEG
+520 MWDEISVNVPEGEG

-600 RFEMRNKLYQAVID
+600 RFEMRNKLYQVVID

-619 AGATADATVAGAAD
+619 AGKGIP
-633 AAAQK
+633 K

>member
-1 MSDVEKVLVE
+1 MSDVEKVLLE
-11 ITRAKKSKRRFV
+11 ITRAKKSKRRLV
-23 LVGASA
+23 LVGAFA

-51 LRGQPGLVDQQPWQT
+51 QRVQPGLVDQQPWQT
-66 ASALSGLAAS
+66 ASALAGLAVS
-76 AEEKQFAR
+76 SEEKQFAR
-84 QAERLADHEVD
+84 EAERLADHEVD

-101 LRQAEMETNVLAGP
+101 LRQAEMETNVLTGP
-115 ALKIQQKVNALAG
+115 ALEIQQKVNALAVQ
-128 RVKDDQAAVDGL
+128 VKDDQAAVDGL
-140 NAQVEAAAKRG
+140 NAQAAAAAKRG
-151 GAAAASL
+151 GTPAAAL

-170 LDTDESNDASTDLD
+170 IDTDESNDASEDLA
-184 RASGDKRAQI
+184 RASGDKRTEI
-194 QQELTAREASMQKY
+194 QQELAAREASMQKY

-229 AKRIGAWLDQRSRQD
+229 ATRIGAWLDQRSRRD
-244 SIEQAQAQTDADV
+244 SIEQAQEQTEADV

-277 IVAENAGAAANGAAQ
+277 IGDENAGAAANGTAQ
-292 PDAVVGGSGAK
+292 PDAAAGSGAK
-303 GKLARMARVHELEQI
+303 GKLASMARVHEMAQI
-318 NSILEDRL
+318 HSILKDRL
-326 DTERQ
+326 DTEKQ
-331 LSTVYEKW
+331 LSAVYAKW
-339 IAQIGLQH
+339 TAQVGLQH

-359 GIAALLL
+359 GISALLL

-376 ALLDRAV
+376 ALL

-403 IEGLTLLLVL
+403 IEVVTLVLVL

-507 TGQFFNFSTAGQW
+507 TGQFFNFSTTGQW
-520 TWDEISVNVPPGEG
+520 MWDEISVNVPEGEG

-600 RFEMRNKLYQAVID
+600 RFEMRNKLYQVVID

-619 AGATADATVAGAAD
+619 AGKGIP
-633 AAAQK
+633 K

>member
-1 MSDVEKVLVE
+1 MSDVEKVLLE
-11 ITRAKKSKRRFV
+11 ITRAKKSKRRLV
-23 LVGASA
+23 LVGAFA

-51 LRGQPGLVDQQPWQT
+51 LRAQPGLVDQQPWQT
-66 ASALSGLAAS
+66 ASALSGLAVS

-101 LRQAEMETNVLAGP
+101 LRQAEMETKALAGP
-115 ALKIQQKVNALAG
+115 ALEIQQKVNALAAQ
-128 RVKDDQAAVDGL
+128 VKDDQAAVDGL
-140 NAQVEAAAKRG
+140 NSQVEAAAKRG
-151 GAAAASL
+151 GAAVASL

-170 LDTDESNDASTDLD
+170 IDTDESNDASEDLA

-194 QQELTAREASMQKY
+194 QQELAAREASMQKY
-208 DSQANSQ
+208 DSQANGQ

-229 AKRIGAWLDQRSRQD
+229 ATRIGAWLDQRSRQD
-244 SIEQAQAQTDADV
+244 SIEQAQAQTEADV
-257 ASLTAQYAALH
+257 ASLTAQYEALH
-268 EQSKAAATT
+268 EQSSAATT
-277 IVAENAGAAANGAAQ
+277 IGNGNAGAAANGAAQ
-292 PDAVVGGSGAK
+292 PDAAAGVSGAK
-303 GKLARMARVHELEQI
+303 DKLASMARVHELAQI
-318 NSILEDRL
+318 HSILKDRL
-326 DTERQ
+326 DTEKQ
-331 LSTVYEKW
+331 LSAVYAKW
-339 IAQIGLQH
+339 TAQVGLQH

-403 IEGLTLLLVL
+403 IEVVTLLLVL

-507 TGQFFNFSTAGQW
+507 TGQFFNFSTTGQW
-520 TWDEISVNVPPGEG
+520 MWDEISVNVPEGEG

-545 VLQQTEKDAML
+545 VLQQTEKDAKL

-600 RFEMRNKLYQAVID
+600 RFEMRNKLYQVVLE

-619 AGATADATVAGAAD
+619 AV
-633 AAAQK
+633 AAATGAEMQK

>member
-1 MSDVEKVLVE
+1 MSDVEKVLLE
-11 ITRAKKSKRRFV
+11 ITREKKSKRRLV
-23 LVGASA
+23 LVGAFA

-51 LRGQPGLVDQQPWQT
+51 LRVQPGLVDQQPWQT
-66 ASALSGLAAS
+66 ASALSGLAVS

-84 QAERLADHEVD
+84 EAERLADHEVD

-101 LRQAEMETNVLAGP
+101 LRQAEMETNVLTGP
-115 ALKIQQKVNALAG
+115 ALVIQQKVNALAG
-128 RVKDDQAAVDGL
+128 QVKDDQAAVDGL
-140 NAQVEAAAKRG
+140 NAQVAAAARRG
-151 GAAAASL
+151 GAAAL
-158 GDDLDVAKARLQ
+158 DDDLDVAKARLQ
-170 LDTDESNDASTDLD
+170 LDTDESSDASEDLA

-194 QQELTAREASMQKY
+194 QQELAARETSMQKY

-229 AKRIGAWLDQRSRQD
+229 KTRIGAWLDQRSRQD
-244 SIEQAQAQTDADV
+244 SIEQAQALTDAGV

-268 EQSKAAATT
+268 EQSRAAATT
-277 IVAENAGAAANGAAQ
+277 TIGDENAGAAANGAAQ
-292 PDAVVGGSGAK
+292 PDAAAGSGAK
-303 GKLARMARVHELEQI
+303 GKLARMARVHELAQI
-318 NSILEDRL
+318 QSILEDRL
-326 DTERQ
+326 DTEKQ

-383 DRAVVDA
+383 DRSVVDA
-390 RSIHTLRTVASLA
+390 RSIHTLRTVVSLA
-403 IEGLTLLLVL
+403 IEVVTLLLVL
-413 LFVFGAPSQMPTIL
+413 LFVFGAPNQMPTIL

-448 FMLMGRNGI
+448 FMLMGRNGV

-507 TGQFFNFSTAGQW
+507 TGQFFNFSTTGQW
-520 TWDEISVNVPPGEG
+520 MWDEISVNVPEGEG

-556 AEKEWKGVSR
+556 AETEWKGVSR

-600 RFEMRNKLYQAVID
+600 RFEMRNKLYQAVIE

-619 AGATADATVAGAAD
+619 AGAAAVGGVR
-633 AAAQK
+633 K

>member
-11 ITRAKKSKRRFV
+11 ITRAKKSKRRLV
-23 LVGASA
+23 LVGAFA

-46 SGRPR
+46 SGRSR

-84 QAERLADHEVD
+84 EAERLADHEVD

-101 LRQAEMETNVLAGP
+101 LRQAEMETNVLTGP
-115 ALKIQQKVNALAG
+115 ALVIQQKVNALAG
-128 RVKDDQAAVDGL
+128 QVKDDQAAVDGL

-170 LDTDESNDASTDLD
+170 LDTDESNDASEDMA

-194 QQELTAREASMQKY
+194 QQELAARETSMQKY

-215 GEPAVI
+215 GEPAAI

-229 AKRIGAWLDQRSRQD
+229 ASRIGAWLDQRSRQD
-244 SIEQAQAQTDADV
+244 SIQQAQAQTDAGV

-277 IVAENAGAAANGAAQ
+277 IGDENAGAAANGAAQ
-292 PDAVVGGSGAK
+292 PDAAVGGSGAK
-303 GKLARMARVHELEQI
+303 DKLARMARVHELAQI
-318 NSILEDRL
+318 QSILQDRL
-326 DTERQ
+326 DTEKQ

-507 TGQFFNFSTAGQW
+507 TGQFFNFSTTGQW
-520 TWDEISVNVPPGEG
+520 MWDEISVNVPPGEG

-600 RFEMRNKLYQAVID
+600 RFEMRNKLYQTVID

-619 AGATADATVAGAAD
+619 ASAEGPP
-633 AAAQK
+633 K

>member
-66 ASALSGLAAS
+66 ASSLSGLAVA

-115 ALKIQQKVNALAG
+115 ALVIQQKVNALAG

-151 GAAAASL
+151 GAAAL
-158 GDDLDVAKARLQ
+158 DDDLDVAKARLQ
-170 LDTDESNDASTDLD
+170 LDTDESNDASEDLA

-194 QQELTAREASMQKY
+194 QQELAAREVSMQKY

-229 AKRIGAWLDQRSRQD
+229 ARRIGAWLDQRSRQD

-277 IVAENAGAAANGAAQ
+277 IGAENAGAAANGAAQ
-292 PDAVVGGSGAK
+292 PDAVVGGSDAK
-303 GKLARMARVHELEQI
+303 GKLARMARVHEMEQVH
-318 NSILEDRL
+318 SILEDRL
-326 DTERQ
+326 DTEKQ

-390 RSIHTLRTVASLA
+390 RSIHTLRTVVSLA

-413 LFVFGAPSQMPTIL
+413 LFIFGAPSQMPTIL

-432 GLTVVF
+432 GLTVAF

-494 TGRRAR
+494 TGRHAR

-507 TGQFFNFSTAGQW
+507 TGQFFNFSTTGQW
-520 TWDEISVNVPPGEG
+520 MWDEISVNVPEGEG

-545 VLQQTEKDAML
+545 VLEQTEKDAML

-619 AGATADATVAGAAD
+619 AGASV
-633 AAAQK
+633 QK